1 MILNT
6 KVTDKFPDNF
16 LWGGATAANQYEGG
30 WNLDGRGMSIDDVIT
45 GGSVDKERE
54 ITLPKPLPGV
64 YYPNH
69 EATDFYHHYKEDIKL
84 FAEMGFKIYRFSISW
99 SRIFPN
105 GDEKEP
111 NKKGLEFY
119 DRVIDELRKY
129 NIEPLVTIS
138 HYENPLNLSLKY
150 GGWKNRKLIDFYTN
164 YAETLFNYFKG
175 RVHYWLTFNE
185 INMLTDAWGAVF
197 GGGMLEKKDNTP
209 QNRYQALHNQLVAS
223 AKVVK
228 LAHQIDSENKMGCML
243 AYHCGYPYTCKPE
256 DIMLAE
262 KYDQIH
268 NLIAGDVHVRGR
280 YPGFALRYFAENNI
294 EIQMDNSDLK
304 TLTEGTVDFVSL
316 SYYSSTCVGSE
327 EDKAKDKGNGTTGLM
342 NLYLK
347 ASEWGWTIDPMGLRW
362 VLNKLYDRYQIP
374 IMVVENGLGAIDK
387 VSDDGEIHDQYRI
400 DYVDQHVKAMRQAL
414 KDGVNLIGYTYW
426 GCTDVVS
433 ASTGEFKKRYG
444 FIFVNKFD
452 DGSGDFSRKKK
463 DSFYWYKNLIAHNGN
478 NI

>member
-6 KVTDKFPDNF
+6 RVTDKFPNNF

-294 EIQMDNSDLK
+294 EIQMGDSDLK

-342 NLYLK
+342 NPYLK

-452 DGSGDFSRKKK
+452 DGSGDFSRRKK

-478 NI
+478 I

>member
-6 KVTDKFPDNF
+6 RVTDKFPNNF

-228 LAHQIDSENKMGCML
+228 LAHQIDS
-243 AYHCGYPYTCKPE
+243 
-256 DIMLAE
+256 
-262 KYDQIH
+262 
-268 NLIAGDVHVRGR
+268 
-280 YPGFALRYFAENNI
+280 
-294 EIQMDNSDLK
+294 
-304 TLTEGTVDFVSL
+304 
-316 SYYSSTCVGSE
+316 
-327 EDKAKDKGNGTTGLM
+327 
-342 NLYLK
+342 
-347 ASEWGWTIDPMGLRW
+347 
-362 VLNKLYDRYQIP
+362 
-374 IMVVENGLGAIDK
+374 
-387 VSDDGEIHDQYRI
+387 
-400 DYVDQHVKAMRQAL
+400 
-414 KDGVNLIGYTYW
+414 
-426 GCTDVVS
+426 
-433 ASTGEFKKRYG
+433 
-444 FIFVNKFD
+444 
-452 DGSGDFSRKKK
+452 
-463 DSFYWYKNLIAHNGN
+463 
-478 NI
+478 

>member
-6 KVTDKFPDNF
+6 RVTDKFPDNF

-105 GDEKEP
+105 GDETEP

-119 DRVIDELRKY
+119 DQVIDELRKY

-209 QNRYQALHNQLVAS
+209 QNRYQVLHNQLVAS

-294 EIQMDNSDLK
+294 EIQMDNYDLK

-342 NLYLK
+342 NPYLK

-444 FIFVNKFD
+444 FIFVKKFD

-478 NI
+478 I

>member
-6 KVTDKFPDNF
+6 RVTDKFPNNF

-105 GDEKEP
+105 GDETEP

-119 DRVIDELRKY
+119 DQVIDELRKY

-164 YAETLFNYFKG
+164 YAETLFEYFKG

-197 GGGMLEKKDNTP
+197 GGGMLKKEDNTL
-209 QNRYQALHNQLVAS
+209 QNRYQALHNQLIAS

-228 LAHQIDSENKMGCML
+228 LAHQIDPENKMGCML

-294 EIQMDNSDLK
+294 EIQMDDSDLK

-342 NLYLK
+342 NPYLK

-452 DGSGDFSRKKK
+452 DGSGDFSRRKK

-478 NI
+478 I

>member
-6 KVTDKFPDNF
+6 RVTDQFPDNF

-45 GGSVDKERE
+45 GGSVDKERK
-54 ITLPKPLPGV
+54 ITLPKPLPSV

-294 EIQMDNSDLK
+294 EIQMDDSDLE

-342 NLYLK
+342 NPYLK

-452 DGSGDFSRKKK
+452 DGSGDFSRKEK

-478 NI
+478 I

>member
-342 NLYLK
+342 NPYLK

-478 NI
+478 I

>member
-175 RVHYWLTFNE
+175 RVHYWVTFNE

-294 EIQMDNSDLK
+294 EIQMDNYDLK

-342 NLYLK
+342 NPYLK

-374 IMVVENGLGAIDK
+374 IIVVENGLGAIDK

>member
-6 KVTDKFPDNF
+6 RVTDKFPNNF

-294 EIQMDNSDLK
+294 EIQMDDSDLK

-342 NLYLK
+342 NPYLK

-452 DGSGDFSRKKK
+452 DGSGDFSRRKK

-478 NI
+478 I

>member
-1 MILNT
+1 
-6 KVTDKFPDNF
+6 
-16 LWGGATAANQYEGG
+16 
-30 WNLDGRGMSIDDVIT
+30 
-45 GGSVDKERE
+45 
-54 ITLPKPLPGV
+54 
-64 YYPNH
+64 
-69 EATDFYHHYKEDIKL
+69 
-84 FAEMGFKIYRFSISW
+84 
-99 SRIFPN
+99 
-105 GDEKEP
+105 
-111 NKKGLEFY
+111 
-119 DRVIDELRKY
+119 
-129 NIEPLVTIS
+129 
-138 HYENPLNLSLKY
+138 
-150 GGWKNRKLIDFYTN
+150 
-164 YAETLFNYFKG
+164 
-175 RVHYWLTFNE
+175 
-185 INMLTDAWGAVF
+185 MLTDAWGAVF
-197 GGGMLEKKDNTP
+197 GGGMLKKEDNTL
-209 QNRYQALHNQLVAS
+209 QNRYQALHNQLIAS

-228 LAHQIDSENKMGCML
+228 LAHQIDPENKMGCML

-294 EIQMDNSDLK
+294 EIQMDDSDLE

-342 NLYLK
+342 NPYLK

-452 DGSGDFSRKKK
+452 DGSGDFSRRKK

-478 NI
+478 I

>member
-6 KVTDKFPDNF
+6 KITDKFPDNF

-294 EIQMDNSDLK
+294 EIQMDNFDLK

-342 NLYLK
+342 NPYLK

-478 NI
+478 I

>member
-294 EIQMDNSDLK
+294 EIQMDDSDLE

-342 NLYLK
+342 NPYLK
-347 ASEWGWTIDPMGLRW
+347 ASEWGWTIDSMGLRW

-478 NI
+478 I

>member
-6 KVTDKFPDNF
+6 RVTDKFPDNF

-294 EIQMDNSDLK
+294 EIQMDDSDLK

-342 NLYLK
+342 NPYLK

-452 DGSGDFSRKKK
+452 DGSGDFSRRKK

-478 NI
+478 I

>member
-6 KVTDKFPDNF
+6 RVTDKFPDNF

-105 GDEKEP
+105 GDETEP

-119 DRVIDELRKY
+119 DQVIDELRKY

-197 GGGMLEKKDNTP
+197 GGGMLEKEDNTL
-209 QNRYQALHNQLVAS
+209 QNRYQALHNQLIAS

-228 LAHQIDSENKMGCML
+228 LAHQIDPENKMGCML

-294 EIQMDNSDLK
+294 EIQMDDSDLK

-342 NLYLK
+342 NPYLK

-387 VSDDGEIHDQYRI
+387 VSDDGKIHDQYRI

-452 DGSGDFSRKKK
+452 DGSGDFSRRKK

-478 NI
+478 I

>member
-6 KVTDKFPDNF
+6 KVTDQFPDNF

-45 GGSVDKERE
+45 GGSVDKERK
-54 ITLPKPLPGV
+54 ITLPKPLPSV

-280 YPGFALRYFAENNI
+280 YPGFAFRYFAENNI
-294 EIQMDNSDLK
+294 EIQMDDSDLE

-342 NLYLK
+342 NPYLK
-347 ASEWGWTIDPMGLRW
+347 ASEWGWTIDAMGLRW

-452 DGSGDFSRKKK
+452 DGSGDFSRKEK

-478 NI
+478 I

>member
-6 KVTDKFPDNF
+6 KVPDQFPDNF

-45 GGSVDKERE
+45 GGSVDKERK

-150 GGWKNRKLIDFYTN
+150 GGWKNRELIDFYTN
-164 YAETLFNYFKG
+164 YAETLFKYFKG

-197 GGGMLEKKDNTP
+197 GGGMLKKEDNTS

-228 LAHQIDSENKMGCML
+228 LAHKIDPENKMGCML

-256 DIMLAE
+256 DIILAE

-294 EIQMDNSDLK
+294 EIKMDDSDLK

-342 NLYLK
+342 NPYLK

-387 VSDDGEIHDQYRI
+387 ISDDGEIHDQYRI

-463 DSFYWYKNLIAHNGN
+463 DSFYWYKKLIAHNGN

>member
-197 GGGMLEKKDNTP
+197 GGGMLEKEDNTL
-209 QNRYQALHNQLVAS
+209 QNRYQALHNQLIAS

-228 LAHQIDSENKMGCML
+228 LAHQIDPENKMGCML

-294 EIQMDNSDLK
+294 EIQMDDSDLK

-342 NLYLK
+342 NPYLK

-452 DGSGDFSRKKK
+452 DGSGDFSRRKK

-478 NI
+478 I

>member
-185 INMLTDAWGAVF
+185 INMLTDAWGAIF

-294 EIQMDNSDLK
+294 EIQMDNYDLK

-342 NLYLK
+342 NPYLK

>member
-6 KVTDKFPDNF
+6 RVTDKFPDNF

-138 HYENPLNLSLKY
+138 HYENSLNLSLKY

-342 NLYLK
+342 NPYLK

>member
-6 KVTDKFPDNF
+6 RVTDKFPDNF

-197 GGGMLEKKDNTP
+197 GGGMLEKEDNTL
-209 QNRYQALHNQLVAS
+209 QNRYQALHNQLIAS

-228 LAHQIDSENKMGCML
+228 LAHQIDPENKMGCML

-294 EIQMDNSDLK
+294 EIQMDNYDLK

-342 NLYLK
+342 NPYLK

-387 VSDDGEIHDQYRI
+387 VSNDGEIHDQYRI

-452 DGSGDFSRKKK
+452 NGSGDFSRKKK

-478 NI
+478 I

>member
-6 KVTDKFPDNF
+6 KVTDQFPDNF

-105 GDEKEP
+105 GDETEP

-119 DRVIDELRKY
+119 DQVIDELRKY

-164 YAETLFNYFKG
+164 YAETLFEYFKG

-197 GGGMLEKKDNTP
+197 GGGMLKKEDNTL
-209 QNRYQALHNQLVAS
+209 QNRYQALHNQLIAS

-228 LAHQIDSENKMGCML
+228 LAHQIDPENKMGCML

-294 EIQMDNSDLK
+294 EIQMDDSDLK

-342 NLYLK
+342 NPYLK

-452 DGSGDFSRKKK
+452 DGSGDFSRRKK

-478 NI
+478 I

>member
-1 MILNT
+1 
-6 KVTDKFPDNF
+6 
-16 LWGGATAANQYEGG
+16 
-30 WNLDGRGMSIDDVIT
+30 MSIDDVIT

-294 EIQMDNSDLK
+294 EIQMDDSDLK

-342 NLYLK
+342 NPYLK

-452 DGSGDFSRKKK
+452 DGSGDFSRRKK

-478 NI
+478 I

>member
-6 KVTDKFPDNF
+6 RVTDKFPDNF

-105 GDEKEP
+105 GDETEP

-119 DRVIDELRKY
+119 DQVIDELRKY

-209 QNRYQALHNQLVAS
+209 QNRYQALHNQLIAS

-228 LAHQIDSENKMGCML
+228 LAHQIDPENKMGCML

-294 EIQMDNSDLK
+294 EIQMDDSDLK

-342 NLYLK
+342 NPYLK

-452 DGSGDFSRKKK
+452 DGSGDFSRRKK

-478 NI
+478 I

>member
-6 KVTDKFPDNF
+6 RVTDKFPDNF

-105 GDEKEP
+105 GDETEP

-129 NIEPLVTIS
+129 NIEPLVTVS

-342 NLYLK
+342 NPYLK

>member
-6 KVTDKFPDNF
+6 KVTDQFPDNF

-294 EIQMDNSDLK
+294 EIQMDDSDLK

-342 NLYLK
+342 NPYLK

-452 DGSGDFSRKKK
+452 DGSGDFSRRKK

-478 NI
+478 I

>member
-6 KVTDKFPDNF
+6 RVTDKFPDNF

-105 GDEKEP
+105 GDETEP

-119 DRVIDELRKY
+119 DQVIDELRKY

-197 GGGMLEKKDNTP
+197 GGGMLEKEDNTL
-209 QNRYQALHNQLVAS
+209 QNRYQALHNQLIAS

-228 LAHQIDSENKMGCML
+228 LAHQIDPENKMGCML

-294 EIQMDNSDLK
+294 EIQMDDSDLK

-342 NLYLK
+342 NPYLK

-452 DGSGDFSRKKK
+452 DGSGDFSRRKK

-478 NI
+478 I

>member
-197 GGGMLEKKDNTP
+197 GGGMLEKEDNTL
-209 QNRYQALHNQLVAS
+209 QNRYQALHNQLIAS

-228 LAHQIDSENKMGCML
+228 LAHQIDPENKMGCML

-294 EIQMDNSDLK
+294 EIQMDDSDLE

-342 NLYLK
+342 NPYLK
-347 ASEWGWTIDPMGLRW
+347 ASEWGWTIDSMGLRW

>member
-6 KVTDKFPDNF
+6 KVTDQFPDNF

-294 EIQMDNSDLK
+294 EIQMDDSDLK

-342 NLYLK
+342 NPYLK

-387 VSDDGEIHDQYRI
+387 VSDDGEINDQYRI

-452 DGSGDFSRKKK
+452 DGSGDFSRRKK

-478 NI
+478 I